1 MKSLSNILLLTLL
14 SVYPIIA
21 QVDPSFYKID
31 LQLVPEKQSLE
42 ANVDLTYYANKD
54 QSDSL
59 TFLLYRDFSIKTLT
73 CNNLVKYT
81 FDTEHS
87 SPYQFA
93 PKAGILTIYLNKPLY
108 KGEVLQVKLQ
118 YAGEIRRGFFEAL
131 FGRNVNNRIT
141 EEWTEIGKYTPWF
154 PFKPEIKNFTY
165 QVNVKISSKYKV
177 FGNGKTKEIGN
188 HWEILQ
194 DRSSDDIVIMASK
207 DINTKNIQK
216 NGLSLDINYSTV
228 SDSTANDILNNAL
241 WILEKYNEWF
251 SDIKVNHASLVITP
265 RNKGA
270 SYSRRGF
277 VVFTSFD
284 DDDYYQSEVRYFK
297 LIAHEFSH
305 FWWNKAPTTTWED
318 WLNESFAEYSSLMAI
333 REKFGIK
340 EFEKI
345 IQKKQKQIKGLPAI
359 RGIDRDSKNAHT
371 VLYDK
376 GCVLLNKLESE
387 IGKENFQ
394 KLLKQLVINKVN
406 STEQFLKVL
415 MNLTSVEVSKH
426 FEEKL
431 DR

>member
-1 MKSLSNILLLTLL
+1 MKLL
-14 SVYPIIA
+14 SYILVLTVLIVYPMIA
-21 QVDPSFYKID
+21 KADSIFYKIE

-42 ANVDLTYYANKD
+42 ANVDLTYYADKD

-81 FDTEHS
+81 FDTKHS

-93 PKAGILTIYLNKPLY
+93 PKAGVLTIYLNKPLY
-108 KGEVLQVKLQ
+108 KGEALQVKLQ
-118 YAGEIRRGFFEAL
+118 YAGEIKRGFFEVL

-141 EEWTEIGKYTPWF
+141 EEWTEIGQYTPWF
-154 PFKPEIKNFTY
+154 PFKPEIKNLTY

-177 FGNGKTKEIGN
+177 FGNGKTKKMSN

-194 DRSSDDIVIMASK
+194 NHPSEDIIIIASK
-207 DINTKNIQK
+207 DIKTINIKKND
-216 NGLSLDINYSTV
+216 LSLDINYTTV
-228 SDSTANDILNNAL
+228 SDSIANDILKNAL

-251 SDIKVNHASLVITP
+251 GDIKVNHASIVITP

-277 VVFTSFD
+277 IVFTSFE
-284 DDDYYQSEVRYFK
+284 DDDYHQKEIGYFK

-305 FWWNKAPTTTWED
+305 FWWSEAPSTSWED
-318 WLNESFAEYSSLMAI
+318 WLNESFAEYSSLMAV
-333 REKFGIK
+333 REKFGK
-340 EFEKI
+340 ETFTKI
-345 IQKKQKQIKGLPAI
+345 IQKKQKEIKGLPAI
-359 RGIDRDSKNAHT
+359 KGLDRTSSKAYA

-376 GCVLLNKLESE
+376 GCVLLYELESE
-387 IGKENFQ
+387 IGKEDFL

-415 MNLTSVEVSKH
+415 MDLTSVEVSKQ

-431 DR
+431 NR